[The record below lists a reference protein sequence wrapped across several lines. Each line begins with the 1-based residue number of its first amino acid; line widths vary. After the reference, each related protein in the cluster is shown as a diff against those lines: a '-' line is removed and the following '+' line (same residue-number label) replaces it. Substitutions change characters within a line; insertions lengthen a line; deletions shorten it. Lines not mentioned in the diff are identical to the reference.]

1 MKESIENQVLG
12 KKETKENINSVK
24 DFFATGKQ
32 FKIKNVGVK
41 DFSLVDASL
50 IKNILPFSKKQDFAN
65 GLKSLEYNGF
75 IIEVIE
81 EIPTVKESLTVEET
95 ETVAPKPK
103 KKKRVADD

>member
-12 KKETKENINSVK
+12 RKEPEVKRINDNELFTVHKKYKVKHEKVKNSSIIDGET
-24 DFFATGKQ
+24 
-32 FKIKNVGVK
+32 
-41 DFSLVDASL
+41 
-50 IKNILPFSKKQDFAN
+50 IKNILPINEKIKLAEGAKK
-65 GLKSLEYNGF
+65 LEYNGF

>member
-12 KKETKENINSVK
+12 KKETKENLNNVK
-24 DFFATGKQ
+24 TFFVAEKK
-32 FKIKNVGVK
+32 FKVKNVGS
-41 DFSLVDASL
+41 DSFSIVDGSI
-50 IKNILPFSKKQDFAN
+50 IKNILPFAKQQEIAN
-65 GLKSLEYNGF
+65 GLKNLTYNGF

-81 EIPTVKESLTVEET
+81 EIPTVKETVEET

>member
-12 KKETKENINSVK
+12 RKEP
-24 DFFATGKQ
+24 
-32 FKIKNVGVK
+32 KIKRINDNELFTVHKKYKVK
-41 DFSLVDASL
+41 HEKVKNSSIIDGET
-50 IKNILPFSKKQDFAN
+50 IKNILPINEKIKLAEGAKK
-65 GLKSLEYNGF
+65 LEYNGF

>member
-12 KKETKENINSVK
+12 NKEPEVKKLNDNELFTTHKKYKVKHEKVK
-24 DFFATGKQ
+24 DSSIIDGET
-32 FKIKNVGVK
+32 
-41 DFSLVDASL
+41 
-50 IKNILPFSKKQDFAN
+50 IKNILPINEKIKLAEGAKK
-65 GLKSLEYNGF
+65 LEYNGF

-81 EIPTVKESLTVEET
+81 ETPTIEEISTAEET